1 MVCLCVCV
9 LSFCVCPTLSV
20 LMDCSLP
27 GPLSM
32 GFSNQ
37 EYWSGLLFPSPGD
50 LPSPKNEPTTLLNVM
65 WLPCQDGSVG
75 RMDTY
80 MHSPYTPILTGKSH
94 NIEQSCGFVPW
105 AGKIPWR
112 RKEQPTPV
120 FLVGKCHGQ
129 WSWQATVHEDR
140 KSWTHT
146 ERVHTHRHTVCHT

>member
-75 RMDTY
+75 RMDTCLCTGESLNC
-80 MHSPYTPILTGKSH
+80 SPETIPTLFVNQLYPIQKKKGFKNRLFFSWSSWSYSGKRYKEEKPNCH
-94 NIEQSCGFVPW
+94 FWRAQS
-105 AGKIPWR
+105 
-112 RKEQPTPV
+112 
-120 FLVGKCHGQ
+120 
-129 WSWQATVHEDR
+129 
-140 KSWTHT
+140 KSRMPHMPPALNNT
-146 ERVHTHRHTVCHT
+146 